1 LIEHGGE
8 LFEVAAA
15 PLSQTA
21 WFLERPSFVAK
32 DRVDN
37 LLTRATPDTTAAGI
51 KLVERR
57 NRFSVRNAEI
67 ERQPPPQHNFEG
79 TWSRP
84 QRLRAASWYDHHH
97 CRVVRR
103 IAAFLRIRRQDS
115 FQIEFLAHS
124 LAHKMRH
131 VPGWNQLMHGRRQQ
145 PPLFNV
151 PRTKGLA
158 HGVQ

>member
-57 NRFSVRNAEI
+57 NRFSIRNAEI
-67 ERQPPPQHNFEG
+67 ERQPPPQHNLSKEHG
-79 TWSRP
+79 
-84 QRLRAASWYDHHH
+84 
-97 CRVVRR
+97 
-103 IAAFLRIRRQDS
+103 
-115 FQIEFLAHS
+115 
-124 LAHKMRH
+124 
-131 VPGWNQLMHGRRQQ
+131 HGRRGCGRPHQ
-145 PPLFNV
+145 LV
-151 PRTKGLA
+151 
-158 HGVQ
+158 